1 MRRDERLI
9 ELSREHHAAL
19 TLARRLRLAHGS
31 SEALAAAGESVRSL
45 HAELE
50 QHFDEEEVRLLPILR
65 ACAPELASQLMHEHV
80 ELRAL
85 LERSD
90 EAAALERLGTL
101 LEAHVRFEERVMFP
115 RLEDYWRMTADP
127 AVAALPA
134 SRESDGAVRTHLG
147 ESVRA
152 EHAHRNS
159 IHAR

>member
-9 ELSREHHAAL
+9 ELSREHHTAL

-31 SEALAAAGESVRSL
+31 SEALAAAGASVRSL

-80 ELRAL
+80 ALRAL

-115 RLEDYWRMTADP
+115 RLEDYWRASGERAVMAPP
-127 AVAALPA
+127 ACRASDAATRA
-134 SRESDGAVRTHLG
+134 HFG
-147 ESVRA
+147 EGVRA